1 MSPDSVL
8 PGSPAEMLAELDT
21 LRRRTRAARHAHWLP
36 LLLFGMLGAVALP
49 FYVMAETP
57 AEMMA
62 PKQVPALARLG
73 GDILDHAA
81 ALGWYWLAALIAGY
95 LVSLAWYRW
104 RGRRVGLQSP
114 VRGYVLAGLA
124 GTVAALLLMLMLDLL
139 YNNVSGPVHDLTVW
153 ITPELMAVSGRGMFP
168 HLVIGVG
175 LAVLAGLERS
185 RALTVTVLLYA
196 AVLVLVSVV
205 FHVDAYAV
213 VDLLG
218 RFTFFVAALLPV
230 VVLLAGG
237 CAAALLRRR
246 PA

>member
-1 MSPDSVL
+1 MSPDSAV
-8 PGSPAEMLAELDT
+8 PGSPADVLAELDA

-36 LLLFGMLGAVALP
+36 LLLFGLLGAVALP

-57 AEMMA
+57 AEMVA
-62 PKQVPALARLG
+62 PQQVPILARLG
-73 GDILDHAA
+73 GDVLDDAV

-104 RGRRVGLQSP
+104 RGQQVGLQSP

-124 GTVAALLLMLMLDLL
+124 GTVAALTLTLVLDVL
-139 YNNVSGPVHDLTVW
+139 YSNVSGPVHDLAVW
-153 ITPELMAVSGRGMFP
+153 FTSELMAVNSRGMFP

-175 LAVLAGLERS
+175 LAVLARLERS
-185 RALTVTVLLYA
+185 RALTVTVVLYV
-196 AVLVLVSVV
+196 AVLVLVSVA
-205 FHVDAYAV
+205 FRVDAYAV
-213 VDLLG
+213 VGLLG
-218 RFTFFVAALLPV
+218 RFTFLVAALLPV